1 MLRLIQAYQKKNQ
14 LQSDNGDECYMWID
28 RNEKNSLRKRC
39 QGVDN
44 NGKPCHNIVTDE
56 DLLCIKH
63 ANQRIAYFN
72 A

>member
-1 MLRLIQAYQKKNQ
+1 MLRLIQEYQKKHQ
-14 LQSDNGDECYMWID
+14 SQSDNGDECYMWLD
-28 RNEKNSLRKRC
+28 RNEQNSLRKRC
-39 QGVDN
+39 QGID
-44 NGKPCHNIVTDE
+44 NGKLCHTIVTDT